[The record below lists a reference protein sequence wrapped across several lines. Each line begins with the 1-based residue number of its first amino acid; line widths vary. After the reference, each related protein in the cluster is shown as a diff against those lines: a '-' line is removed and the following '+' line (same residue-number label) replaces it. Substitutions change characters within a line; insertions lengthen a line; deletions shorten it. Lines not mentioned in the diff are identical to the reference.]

1 MLMMLMLVGMLTT
14 SLAGK
19 PDRTVNVNYYFVY
32 TQARFDGVKAA
43 TYFARNTKDN
53 GAALK
58 RRISNTFIRAA
69 NRESTK
75 HKGFLLSNA
84 TTAKYEVAIY
94 LLDIDNDGAHKVMG
108 KVYNKKTKKLIDT
121 VEARAKGGRGD
132 SMIKL
137 LMEKLERS
145 GEKFGDELVDDVLSK
160 LY

>member
-1 MLMMLMLVGMLTT
+1 MVGMLTAAAEAMAQKT
-14 SLAGK
+14 I
-19 PDRTVNVNYYFVY
+19 PVNYYFVY

-58 RRISNTFIRAA
+58 RRISNTFIRSA

-84 TTAKYEVAIY
+84 SKAKYEVAIY
-94 LLDIDNDGAHKVMG
+94 LLDIDSDGAHKVEG
-108 KVYNKKTKKLIDT
+108 KVYERKSKRLVGTIDAK
-121 VEARAKGGRGD
+121 ARGGRGD
-132 SMIKL
+132 SMQKL
-137 LMEKLERS
+137 LIEKLERS